1 MQAVNTEASYGS
13 LARAFHWL
21 TALLILTVF
30 PLGLYA
36 ENLPYANSEELA
48 FKAQMFS
55 IHKTLGIATF
65 FVALAR
71 ILWALSQ
78 KHPAPLH
85 PERRLET
92 FAAEAVHYA
101 LYLALIIV
109 PLSGWIG
116 HAATS
121 GFAPILWPF
130 GDDLPLVPKSPLVE
144 AVAAGVHVT
153 AIWVLAAALFLHIAG
168 ALKHA
173 LIDRDATLAR
183 MVSGVKAGT
192 PAPGHS
198 SQLAKLAALAVYL
211 LVIGY
216 AWQLAQQPEA
226 APSALAEAG
235 SEAGAEAQPA
245 PPAATTGSAASESA
259 ANWQVESG
267 TLGFTVQQMGAAVQ
281 GSFPDWSA
289 EILFNETADASG
301 EYGRVTVE
309 INTATLVLGSVSD
322 QAKGADF
329 FNTASFPVAIF
340 TAPIKAADEGYIAEG
355 VLQLRGTEK
364 PVSLPFTLEISG
376 DTAVM
381 KGEAVL
387 DRRDF
392 GMGESYQDEAS
403 VGFSVIVTTGL
414 TAKRKD

>member
-1 MQAVNTEASYGS
+1 MPASNTEASYGS
-13 LARAFHWL
+13 VARSFHWL

-55 IHKTLGIATF
+55 VHKTLGIATF

-92 FAAEAVHYA
+92 FGAEAVHYA
-101 LYLALIIV
+101 LYLALVIV

-116 HAATS
+116 HAAAS

-130 GDDLPLVPKSPLVE
+130 GDDLPLVPKSTFVE

-153 AIWVLAAALFLHIAG
+153 AIWVLAASVFLHVAG

-173 LIDRDATLAR
+173 VIDRDATLAR
-183 MVSGVKAGT
+183 MVSGVSAGK
-192 PAPGHS
+192 PLAAHS
-198 SQLAKLAALAVYL
+198 SSLAKIAALAVYV
-211 LVIGY
+211 LVIGF
-216 AWQLAQQPEA
+216 AWQSAQPEA
-226 APSALAEAG
+226 APAPASLAEGETPATP
-235 SEAGAEAQPA
+235 ATQTAEAA
-245 PPAATTGSAASESA
+245 PAADST
-259 ANWQVESG
+259 ANWLVESG
-267 TLGFTVQQMGAAVQ
+267 ALTFTVQQMGTAVQ
-281 GSFPDWSA
+281 GSFPNWTAD
-289 EILFNETADASG
+289 ILFNETADAAG
-301 EYGRVTVE
+301 DYGRVTVV
-309 INTATLVLGSVSD
+309 IDTSTLVLGSVTD

-329 FNTASFPVAIF
+329 FNIASFPSATF
-340 TAPIKAADEGYIAEG
+340 TAPIKAAAEGYIADG
-355 VLQLRGTEK
+355 QLQLRGVEK
-364 PVSLPFTLEISG
+364 PVSLPFTLDITG
-376 DTAVM
+376 DTAEM
-381 KGEAVL
+381 KGEARL

-392 GMGESYQDEAS
+392 GMGETYQDESS
-403 VGFSVIVTTGL
+403 VGFAVIVGAEL
-414 TAKRKD
+414 TAKRAN